1 MSASTASAAAQPNPV
16 TVSAFD
22 LHDAATSSLLGQITS
37 SATVVGLGEAAHF
50 VSEFNMLRADI
61 VERLIDGHGITH
73 LALEV
78 GPDEAPAIE
87 SWLHQD
93 HDGRL
98 PDLIGPLS
106 HCLYGSFL
114 TELRNRLGSHHRVGV
129 IGVDLPNSLT
139 IEPSLKPLAELLK
152 TIDPE
157 SQDLVVAARRAA
169 TRITGGSAAASA
181 VAWMS
186 LDSGVQ
192 DELTVTLVR
201 LSGRINALGHAH
213 AGTDQEDGWRRAGDL
228 IEAAITTDLML
239 RAMAELFS
247 GVGRT
252 ADTTL
257 REHFVA
263 SRILRAVEHGELDDR
278 IAYVAH
284 NNHIQKTP
292 VIFDQALTAYPA
304 GLFLAQALGERY
316 VSIALTHLGSD
327 VPEMAVP
334 ADNVV
339 GFNVETVPVEPPRP
353 NSIERA
359 AMDARLGDLVIVQTV
374 HDNRTTRTR
383 EHSVAKRCQRC
394 PAARVRRHHRH
405 ARGNHGSSRHRS
417 RWGPTQ
423 ISLDLGHDGRTRQR
437 SSNATNSTSIS
448 VAPPDPCCSR
458 SHRPGLRR
466 ASTPSTYLRITALPL
481 RRRARLRRRGPPPP
495 STTSQDANTNR
506 SGRPTYPAIGD
517 ARTAESRAVMPQ
529 ARS

>member
-1 MSASTASAAAQPNPV
+1 MSSSTASAAAQPNPV

-37 SATVVGLGEAAHF
+37 SAMVVGLGEAAHF
-50 VSEFNMLRADI
+50 VSEFNMLRVDI
-61 VERLIDGHGITH
+61 VERLIADHGITH

-114 TELRNRLGSHHRVGV
+114 TGLRNRLGSHHRVGV

-139 IEPSLKPLAELLK
+139 IEPSLTPLAELLK

-181 VAWMS
+181 VAWMG

-201 LSGRINALGHAH
+201 LSGRINALGPAH

-304 GLFLAQALGERY
+304 GLFLAQTLGERY

-334 ADNVV
+334 ADTVV

-359 AMDARLGDLVIVQTV
+359 AMDARLGDFVIVQ
-374 HDNRTTRTR
+374 
-383 EHSVAKRCQRC
+383 
-394 PAARVRRHHRH
+394 
-405 ARGNHGSSRHRS
+405 
-417 RWGPTQ
+417 
-423 ISLDLGHDGRTRQR
+423 
-437 SSNATNSTSIS
+437 
-448 VAPPDPCCSR
+448 
-458 SHRPGLRR
+458 
-466 ASTPSTYLRITALPL
+466 
-481 RRRARLRRRGPPPP
+481 P
-495 STTSQDANTNR
+495 STTTERHGPESIRSQSAVSDVPPHAFDATIVTPEATMDSAVTALVGANR
-506 SGRPTYPAIGD
+506 DKP
-517 ARTAESRAVMPQ
+517 
-529 ARS
+529 